1 MYSFTDLEPGNTTRK
16 QPVCCPVSNSSN
28 CCFLTCIQ
36 VSQKADKVVWYFH
49 LFKHFP
55 QFVVIHTVN
64 GFSLVNETEIDV
76 ILELSCFFYEPMDVG
91 NLISGSYAFPRSNLN
106 IYFGFIEYAKAFDFI
121 EYTKAFD

>member
-1 MYSFTDLEPGNTTRK
+1 MS
-16 QPVCCPVSNSSN
+16 SSN

-91 NLISGSYAFPRSNLN
+91 YLISDSSALSKSSLYIWKFLVPYCWSLAWRILSIILLACEMSV
-106 IYFGFIEYAKAFDFI
+106 IVQ
-121 EYTKAFD
+121 